1 MKYTIQKGLV
11 RETVCGKEL
20 LIATLEARRSCP
32 YLTVLNSASAYIWD
46 LLEAGYD
53 TEDMVRNVVTKY
65 QISENDARSV
75 LDRFIDELIGK
86 SFITEIT
93 DEMR

>member
-1 MKYTIQKGLV
+1 MKYTIRKGLV

-20 LIATLEARRSCP
+20 LIATLEARKTCP
-32 YLTVLNSASAYIWD
+32 YLTVLNSASAYIWG

-53 TEDMVRNVVTKY
+53 TEDMIKNVISKY
-65 QISENDARSV
+65 QISDTDARSI
-75 LDRFIDELIGK
+75 LNRFLNDLISK

-93 DEMR
+93 DDMR